1 MIASDRKKFWLGLTL
16 SGTGRA
22 FNRLFLRPADQRL
35 KYDDPANIIDNQEG
49 WIKTFITIWFLA
61 LSLSF
66 ASSVLSAERLT
77 AVYTSIAAAYAPFW
91 VAKDKGIFDKYNL
104 DARLV
109 YMRSTVPTT
118 AALANGDIEFIQSGA
133 APFINYAARGGDVLL
148 LGCLANKV
156 IDYVFIAH
164 PSIGRMEQLRG
175 RTIGISRAG
184 DQTYYYV
191 RDILKRYGI
200 GLKDVRLVQTGLQ
213 PERVAALRQ
222 GLVAAS
228 ILNRPNNLVLEQ
240 EGYRRLLDI
249 EDLKLPAGV
258 RCLITTRKLMKA
270 RPGLAEN
277 FVMSWLESI
286 QFILKQKRETKQIIG
301 KYTQNADDVQ
311 LEEAWRSLS
320 TQTEIPPYVSV
331 SQLQGQ
337 AAMLAEDQ
345 PELNR
350 FDAKKMVD
358 NSVIKKLDDSGW
370 IKKLFGN

>member
-1 MIASDRKKFWLGLTL
+1 
-16 SGTGRA
+16 
-22 FNRLFLRPADQRL
+22 
-35 KYDDPANIIDNQEG
+35 
-49 WIKTFITIWFLA
+49 
-61 LSLSF
+61 
-66 ASSVLSAERLT
+66 V
-77 AVYTSIAAAYAPFW
+77 V
-91 VAKDKGIFDKYNL
+91 
-104 DARLV
+104 
-109 YMRSTVPTT
+109 
-118 AALANGDIEFIQSGA
+118 
-133 APFINYAARGGDVLL
+133 L

-164 PSIGRMEQLRG
+164 PSISRMEQLRG
-175 RTIGISRAG
+175 KTIGISRPG

-222 GLVAAS
+222 GLVVAS

-258 RCLITTRKLMKA
+258 RCLITTRKIMKA
-270 RPGLAEN
+270 RPALAES
-277 FVMSWLESI
+277 FVMAWLESLR
-286 QFILKQKRETKQIIG
+286 FILNQKRETKQIIG
-301 KYTQNADDVQ
+301 KYTQNADDIQ

-337 AAMLAEDQ
+337 TAMLAEDQ

-350 FDAKKMVD
+350 FDAKIMVD
-358 NSVIKKLDDSGW
+358 NSVLKKLDDSGW
-370 IKKLFGN
+370 VKKLFGK